1 MTWPVGNEIVIDTNV
16 FKHLCDRDAKFNP
29 DGHCSVLLAGLAMRN
44 CVLLIDDAGLFLHEF
59 NAIVKPQFER
69 ESEIAG
75 EIAILRYWA
84 DPGNYA
90 AKEIDEHKQ
99 LMAAIKTVIVENERA
114 DRAFV
119 YLAFRNGR
127 ALVTNDESHIVIW
140 PVKKKE
146 KGGERRVRLLKACKA
161 YISQGAEILF
171 SFEACNCFGGAN
183 A

>member
-16 FKHLCDRDAKFNP
+16 FKHLCDRDAKYNH
-29 DGHCSVLLAGLAMRN
+29 DGHCGILLAGLAMQS
-44 CVLLIDDAGLFLHEF
+44 CILLIDDAGLFLHEF
-59 NAIVKPQFER
+59 NEIVRPQFSR

-84 DPGNYA
+84 DPGNYS
-90 AKEIDEHKQ
+90 AKEIKEQKQ
-99 LMAAIKTVIVENERA
+99 LIFAIRSVIVENERA

-119 YLAFRNGR
+119 YMAFNNGR
-127 ALVTNDESHIVIW
+127 VLVTNDESHIVIW

-146 KGGERRVRLLKACKA
+146 KGGERRTRLMKACKA
-161 YISQGAEILF
+161 YINQGADILF
-171 SFEACNCFGGAN
+171 SCEAYACFEGAN

>member
-1 MTWPVGNEIVIDTNV
+1 MTWPIGNEIVIDTNV
-16 FKHLCDRDAKFNP
+16 FKHLCDRDVKYNS
-29 DGHCSVLLAGLAMRN
+29 DGHCSFLLGGLAMQN

-59 NAIVKPQFER
+59 NAIVRPQFER

-84 DPGNYA
+84 DPGNYSV
-90 AKEIDEHKQ
+90 KEISEHKQ
-99 LMAAIKTVIVENERA
+99 LIAAIKTVIVENERA

-127 ALVTNDESHIVIW
+127 VLVTNDESHIVIW
-140 PVKKKE
+140 PIKKKE
-146 KGGERRVRLLKACKA
+146 KGGERRTRLVKACKA
-161 YISQGAEILF
+161 YLNQGAEILF
-171 SFEACNCFGGAN
+171 SSEAYNCFGVAN